1 MYSVQMA
8 GEAKIRQYHEIITD
22 FVKDCKDLI
31 LQLRQ
36 FKKQI
41 KIIVPIKEQELQYY
55 KHFVD
60 FLIKYEEV
68 NTKRANM
75 NGVPVISLLTGD
87 DKIDMKDKLQKLVIL
102 SIKFLIY

>member
-1 MYSVQMA
+1 MA
-8 GEAKIRQYHEIITD
+8 DVAKLKTYNEVIVD

-31 LQLRQ
+31 LHLRL

-68 NTKRANM
+68 NTKRANL
-75 NGVPVISLLTGD
+75 NGVTVTTLLTGD
-87 DKIDMKDKLQKLVIL
+87 DKIDMKEKLQKLVIL
-102 SIKFLIY
+102 NI

>member
-1 MYSVQMA
+1 MA
-8 GEAKIRQYHEIITD
+8 DAPKLRSYNEVISD

-68 NTKRANM
+68 NTKRANL
-75 NGVPVISLLTGD
+75 NGVQVTTLLTGD
-87 DKIDMKDKLQKLVIL
+87 EKIDMKERL
-102 SIKFLIY
+102 